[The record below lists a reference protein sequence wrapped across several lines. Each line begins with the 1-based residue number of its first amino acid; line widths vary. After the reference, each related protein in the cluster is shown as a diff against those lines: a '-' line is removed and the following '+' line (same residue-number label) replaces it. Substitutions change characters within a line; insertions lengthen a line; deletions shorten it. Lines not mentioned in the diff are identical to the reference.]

1 MTSTSSISSTVIS
14 PTIVRLGVHGIF
26 GRKRGILLFV
36 LPTLLI
42 GLAVLVRA
50 LVGQDDDATEL
61 TLYGLGLVVL
71 VPLIALLATSGLLA
85 PEIDDGSV
93 SYLLAKP
100 ISRHTIVASKLV
112 VAVACVLVFGALPML
127 VAGLVLRTDE
137 PQVAVGFA
145 IGSLLG
151 GATYCAVFAL
161 LSVMTRHAVVIGLIY
176 VLVWEGLLGGLL
188 DGIRWLSVTRW
199 STEVVDN
206 VADLSLVDDLPLAY
220 AVIAMLAVAGVATW
234 RTGWRLRAFNLT
246 GDE

>member
-1 MTSTSSISSTVIS
+1 MAVPVIS
-14 PTIVRLGVHGIF
+14 RTVVRLGVHGIF
-26 GRKRGILLFV
+26 GRRRGILLFV
-36 LPTLLI
+36 LPLLLV
-42 GLAVLVRA
+42 GLAVLVRV

-61 TLYGLGLVVL
+61 TLYSLGLIVL

-93 SYLLAKP
+93 AYLLAKP

-112 VAVACVLVFGALPML
+112 VALACVVVFAAVPML
-127 VAGLVLRTDE
+127 AAGLVLRTDE
-137 PQVAVGFA
+137 PQVALGFA
-145 IGSLLG
+145 LGSLAG
-151 GATYCAVFAL
+151 GATYCTVFAL
-161 LSVMTRHAVVIGLIY
+161 LSVLTRHAVVIGLMY

-199 STEVVDN
+199 STEVVDT
-206 VADLSLVDDLPLAY
+206 VAGLSLVDDLPLAY
-220 AVIAMLAVAGVATW
+220 AVVAMVAVAVVATW

>member
-1 MTSTSSISSTVIS
+1 MISQ
-14 PTIVRLGVHGIF
+14 TIVRLGVRSIF
-26 GRKRGILLFV
+26 GRRRGILLFV
-36 LPTLLI
+36 LPALLV

-61 TLYGLGLVVL
+61 TLFGLGLVVL

-112 VAVACVLVFGALPML
+112 VAFACVVVFAAIPML
-127 VAGLVLRTDE
+127 IAGLVLRTDLPE
-137 PQVAVGFA
+137 IGIGFA
-145 IGSLLG
+145 IGSLVSG
-151 GATYCAVFAL
+151 TTYCTVFAL

-176 VLVWEGLLGGLL
+176 VLIWEGLLGGLL
-188 DGIRWLSVTRW
+188 DGIRWLSLTRW
-199 STEVVDN
+199 STEIVDRI
-206 VADLSLVDDLPLAY
+206 ADLSLVDDLPLTY
-220 AVIAMLAVAGVATW
+220 AVLATLAVAGAATW
-234 RTGWRLRAFNLT
+234 RTGWQLRAFNLT

>member
-1 MTSTSSISSTVIS
+1 MISS
-14 PTIVRLGVHGIF
+14 TIVRLGVRSIF

-36 LPTLLI
+36 LPMLLL

-50 LVGQDDDATEL
+50 LVGQDDDATAL
-61 TLYGLGLVVL
+61 TLNGLGLVVL

-100 ISRHTIVASKLV
+100 ISRYTIVASKLL
-112 VAVACVLVFGALPML
+112 VALACVLVFAAVPML
-127 VAGLVLRTDE
+127 IAGLVLRTSE
-137 PQVAVGFA
+137 PLVAVGFA
-145 IGSLLG
+145 IGSLAG

-161 LSVMTRHAVVIGLIY
+161 LSVMTRHAVVFGLIY

-199 STEVVDN
+199 STEVVDS
-206 VADLSLVDDLPLAY
+206 VSGLSLVDDLPLAY
-220 AVIAMLAVAGVATW
+220 ALVAMLVVSGVATW

>member
-1 MTSTSSISSTVIS
+1 MISG
-14 PTIVRLGVHGIF
+14 TIVRLGVRSIF
-26 GRKRGILLFV
+26 GRRRGILLFV
-36 LPTLLI
+36 LPGLLI
-42 GLAVLVRA
+42 GLSVLVRV
-50 LVGQDDDATEL
+50 LVGQDDGATEA

-71 VPLIALLATSGLLA
+71 APLVALLATSGLLA

-112 VAVACVLVFGALPML
+112 VAVGCVAVFAAAPML
-127 VAGLVLRTDE
+127 VAGLVLRTDLPE
-137 PQVAVGFA
+137 VGLGFAVGA
-145 IGSLLG
+145 LLG

-199 STEVVDN
+199 STEVVDR
-206 VADLSLVDDLPLAY
+206 VADLSLVDDLPLTY
-220 AVIAMLAVAGVATW
+220 ALLALVLVAGVGAW
-234 RTGWRLRAFNLT
+234 RTGWQLRAFNLT

>member
-1 MTSTSSISSTVIS
+1 MIS
-14 PTIVRLGVHGIF
+14 PTIVRLGVHSIF
-26 GRKRGILLFV
+26 GRRRGVLLFV
-36 LPTLLI
+36 LPV
-42 GLAVLVRA
+42 VLVGLSVLIRA
-50 LVGQDDDATEL
+50 LAGQDDDATGL
-61 TLYGLGLVVL
+61 TLFSLGLVL
-71 VPLIALLATSGLLA
+71 IVPLVALLATSGLLA

-112 VAVACVLVFGALPML
+112 VAVACVLVFGAAPML

-137 PQVAVGFA
+137 PFVAVGFA
-145 IGSLLG
+145 IGSLVG
-151 GATYCAVFAL
+151 GATYCTVFAL

-176 VLVWEGLLGGLL
+176 VLIWEGLLGGLL

-199 STEVVDN
+199 STEVVDT

-220 AVIAMLAVAGVATW
+220 AVLAMLVVAAAATW
-234 RTGWRLRAFNLT
+234 RTGWQLRAFNLT